1 MNIKPLDFQYKAI
14 AQLREAINALW
25 TSDDRPQ
32 IILHSPTGS
41 GKTLMTCAFIDS
53 LQEPS
58 PEDTDLGDVAYF
70 WITLNNELAMQS
82 KDKFFKYFAPNLR
95 NTLSTFDDCSDTLR
109 QNEILFVNWQKLSQK
124 RGKDRL
130 LLRRPTTE
138 EMHKESGFYFEELME
153 NTHRAGRKIIM
164 VIDESHSNVGTD
176 LSQEIID
183 YVNPKLILKVSATP
197 FKDKT
202 AEKDFIFECYNNRA
216 ALVKVDDADVVAA
229 GLIKEEIV
237 GQTAEDLSRFEG
249 GDIDNTMLALA
260 KQKRDELK
268 NEWHRL
274 GYDINPLVLIQL
286 PNDEGK
292 IIDGTTSDGAESKEA
307 FTRRVLRQNYG
318 IADDRIATWLADK
331 PLKPEWRISDNDSP
345 IDFLIFKYAAGT
357 GWDCPRAH
365 ILVMFREIKSPVF
378 HTQTLGRIKRMPI
391 NGNELNDSVMLR
403 RGYLYTT
410 YKNNEIAASIDV
422 ESPNKPKT
430 QKTTLDA
437 AIKQKA
443 IVTTLTKE
451 IGDILTQNT
460 DDQTNAPVSDPQK
473 AEDLIKE
480 TQKIWETEINKP
492 IVTTQGTIDFGDVS
506 QPSTD
511 KQEKEIKAAH
521 EQKAKFIA
529 EQIISKTEQATEQ
542 KLTDKQKTE
551 IKESVQ
557 IAVETQLG
565 NRASELILDPALKT
579 QFLSRADYGDLGKSS
594 QFQQSFLSSMHKYFG
609 TKGQTLHKDDKE
621 CLESC
626 GIELNVSPTW
636 QIMLGKVYRFAGKDE
651 EGTEANVKISTND
664 ISHLFNSYCLE
675 LLKANHIGN
684 VKRSW
689 SVLSQALRQ
698 WFTQLIITP
707 GISDDQWRRIFIYDL
722 QKEGNSAFS
731 KAIAQA
737 INDYRPILRE
747 FIRKREEEALHSN
760 EPFKIQTSMAF
771 DNTHE
776 TFEPSSKS
784 IQQPFYL
791 LKNYNGRDNETSFIR
806 FLENNSDVEHWFKNG
821 SSGKNALAIRYTD
834 TKGTET
840 TYDDEI
846 RLFHPDWIVLYKNGD
861 IGIYDTKGGITSV
874 SKSQET
880 RDKLAALMAR
890 IDWLNHNSTAHH
902 YRGGIYE
909 AEDGGWKLKTSNQ

>member
-14 AQLREAINALW
+14 DQLRKAINTLW
-25 TSDDRPQ
+25 TTDNRSQ

-53 LQEPS
+53 LQDPS

-95 NTLSTFDDCSDTLR
+95 NTLSTFDDCADTLR

-130 LLRRPTTE
+130 LLRRPSID

-183 YVNPKLILKVSATP
+183 NVNPKLILKVSATP

-202 AEKDFIFECYNNRA
+202 AEKDFKSECYDGKA
-216 ALVKVDDADVVAA
+216 AIVKVDEADVVAA

-237 GQTAEDLSRFEG
+237 CQTAEDLARFEG

-260 KQKRDELK
+260 KQRRDELK
-268 NEWHRL
+268 NEWLRL
-274 GYDINPLVLIQL
+274 GHNINPLVLIQL

-292 IIDGTTSDGAESKEA
+292 ITGGTTSDGAESKEA

-391 NGNELNDSVMLR
+391 NGNELKDSIMLR

-410 YKNNEIAASIDV
+410 YKSNEIGVSVGV
-422 ESPNKPKT
+422 ESPNKPKI
-430 QKTTLDA
+430 QKTTLNSK
-437 AIKQKA
+437 IKKKA
-443 IVTTLTKE
+443 IATTLTTV
-451 IGDILTQNT
+451 IGSILSQNT
-460 DDQTNAPVSDPQK
+460 DNQTNAPVYDPQK

-480 TQKIWETEINKP
+480 TQKIWETEIQKP
-492 IVTTQGTIDFGDVS
+492 IVIAQSTIDFGDTT
-506 QPSTD
+506 QPPTIEQ
-511 KQEKEIKAAH
+511 KKEIKEAQ
-521 EQKAKFIA
+521 EQKTETIA
-529 EQIISKTEQATEQ
+529 EQIITKTEQKTEQ
-542 KLTDKQKTE
+542 KLSDKQKTE

-565 NRASELILDPALKT
+565 KREAELILDPALKT
-579 QFLSRADYGDLGKSS
+579 QILSRADYGDLGKSS
-594 QFQQSFLSSMHKYFG
+594 EFQRSFLASMHKFFG

-636 QIMLGKVYRFAGKDE
+636 QIILGKVYRFAGKDE
-651 EGTEANVKISTND
+651 EGTEANVNISSND
-664 ISHLFNSYCLE
+664 ISHIFNSNCLE
-675 LLKANHIGN
+675 LLKENHIGN

-689 SVLSQALRQ
+689 SILSQALRQ
-698 WFTQLIITP
+698 WFTQLIIIPNITE
-707 GISDDQWRRIFIYDL
+707 DQWRRIFIYDI
-722 QKEGNSAFS
+722 QKEGNSAFR
-731 KAIAQA
+731 KAISQA
-737 INDYRPILRE
+737 INDYRPILRA
-747 FIRKREEEALHSN
+747 FVQKREEEALRSN

-771 DNTHE
+771 DNTYKV
-776 TFEPSSKS
+776 FEPSTKS
-784 IQQPFYL
+784 FQQPFYL
-791 LKNYNGRDNETSFIR
+791 LEKYNGRDNETNFIR
-806 FLENNSDVEHWFKNG
+806 FLEKNDDVEHWFKNG
-821 SSGKNALAIRYTD
+821 SSGKNALSIRYTD

-840 TYDDEI
+840 TVDDEI
-846 RLFHPDWIVLYKNGD
+846 RLFYPDWIVLYKNGD

-880 RDKLAALMAR
+880 RDKLAALMTR
-890 IDWLNHNSTAHH
+890 INWLNQNSTAHH

-909 AEDGGWKLKTSNQ
+909 AEDGVWNLKTSNQ

>member
-14 AQLREAINALW
+14 SQLRQAINALW
-25 TSDDRPQ
+25 TSDERPQ
-32 IILHSPTGS
+32 IVLHSPTGS

-53 LQEPS
+53 LQDPS
-58 PEDTDLGDVAYF
+58 PEDADLGDVAYF

-95 NTLSTFDDCSDTLR
+95 NTLSTFDDCADTLR

-130 LLRRPTTE
+130 LLRRPSAE

-153 NTHRAGRKIIM
+153 NTHRAGRRIIM
-164 VIDESHSNVGTD
+164 VIDESHSNVSTE

-183 YVNPKLILKVSATP
+183 YVAPKLILKVSATP
-197 FKDKT
+197 FKDIA
-202 AEKDFIFECYNNRA
+202 AEKNFKAECFDHKA
-216 ALVKVDDADVVAA
+216 AIVKVDEADVVAA

-260 KQKRDELK
+260 KQRRDELK
-268 NEWHRL
+268 NEWLRL
-274 GYDINPLVLIQL
+274 GHDINPLVLIQL

-292 IIDGTTSDGAESKEA
+292 ITDGATSDGAESKEA

-318 IADDRIATWLADK
+318 IADSRIATWLADK

-391 NGNELNDSVMLR
+391 NGNQLKDSVMLR

-430 QKTTLDA
+430 QKTSLNA
-437 AIKQKA
+437 QIKQKA
-443 IVTTLTKE
+443 IVTTLTTE
-451 IGDILTQNT
+451 IGNILTHNPDT
-460 DDQTNAPVSDPQK
+460 VAGEPFSDFK
-473 AEDLIKE
+473 KTEDLKKE
-480 TQKIWETEINKP
+480 TQKIWENEIHKP
-492 IVTTQGTIDFGDVS
+492 IETAQGTIDFGDTQ
-506 QPSTD
+506 QPPTD
-511 KQEKEIKAAH
+511 LQKKEIKAAL
-521 EQKAKFIA
+521 EQKAKTIA
-529 EQIISKTEQATEQ
+529 KQIISKTEQTTEQ
-542 KLTDKQKTE
+542 TLTDQQKTA
-551 IKESVQ
+551 INESVQ
-557 IAVETQLG
+557 IAVETQLDD
-565 NRASELILDPALKT
+565 RPSELILDPALKN
-579 QFLSRADYGDLGKSS
+579 QYLSRADYGDLGKSS
-594 QFQQSFLSSMHKYFG
+594 EFQRSFLSSMHRIFG

-651 EGTEANVKISTND
+651 EGTETNVNISTND
-664 ISHLFNSYCLE
+664 ISHIFNSYCLE
-675 LLKANHIGN
+675 LLKENHIGN
-684 VKRSW
+684 IKRSW

-698 WFTQLIITP
+698 WFTQLILFP
-707 GISDDQWRRIFIYDL
+707 AISDDQWRRIFIYDL
-722 QKEGNSAFS
+722 QKEGNSAFR

-737 INDYRPILRE
+737 ISDYRPILQA
-747 FIRKREEEALHSN
+747 FIKKREDEALHTN

-776 TFEPSSKS
+776 IFEPSTKS
-784 IQQPFYL
+784 FQQPFYL

-806 FLENNSDVEHWFKNG
+806 FLENNNDVEHWFKNG

-834 TKGTET
+834 TKGTDT
-840 TYDDEI
+840 TADDEI
-846 RLFHPDWIVLYKNGD
+846 RLFYPDWIVLYKNGD

-880 RDKLAALMAR
+880 RDKLAALMTR
-890 IDWLNHNSTAHH
+890 IDWLNQHSTAHH

-909 AEDGGWKLKTSNQ
+909 AEGGGWVLKTTSQ

>member
-14 AQLREAINALW
+14 AQLREATNNLW
-25 TSDDRPQ
+25 SIEGRPQ

-53 LQEPS
+53 LQDPS
-58 PEDTDLGDVAYF
+58 PEDVDLGDVAFF
-70 WITLNNELAMQS
+70 WITLNNELAIQS

-95 NTLSTFDDCSDTLR
+95 NTLSTFDDCADTLR

-130 LLRRPTTE
+130 LLRLPSNE
-138 EMHKESGFYFEELME
+138 AMHKESGFYFEELMK
-153 NTHRAGRKIIM
+153 NTHNAGRKIIM
-164 VIDESHSNVGTD
+164 VIDESHSNVGTE

-183 YVNPKLILKVSATP
+183 YVDPKLILKVSATP

-202 AEKDFIFECYNNRA
+202 AENAFLAECFYHKA
-216 ALVKVDDADVVAA
+216 AIVTVDEADVVAA

-260 KQKRDELK
+260 KQKRDDLK
-268 NEWHRL
+268 NEWQRL
-274 GYDINPLVLIQL
+274 GYEINPLVLIQL

-292 IIDGTTSDGAESKEA
+292 ITDGTTSDGAESKEA

-318 IADDRIATWLADK
+318 IADNRIATWLADK

-357 GWDCPRAH
+357 GWDCPRAQV
-365 ILVMFREIKSPVF
+365 LVMFREIKSPVF

-391 NGNELNDSVMLR
+391 NGNELKDSIMLR

-410 YKNNEIAASIDV
+410 YKSNEIGASIGVD
-422 ESPNKPKT
+422 SPNKPKT
-430 QKTTLDA
+430 NKTKLNIAIKNKAIATTL
-437 AIKQKA
+437 
-443 IVTTLTKE
+443 VTE
-451 IGDILTQNT
+451 IGNIVTQNT
-460 DDQTNAPVSDPQK
+460 EDETDVQVADPK
-473 AEDLIKE
+473 KTEDLNKV
-480 TQKIWETEINKP
+480 TQNIWESEIKKP
-492 IVTTQGTIDFGDVS
+492 IVTAQGSIDFGDTTQ
-506 QPSTD
+506 QPTLEQ
-511 KQEKEIKAAH
+511 KKEIKAAQ
-521 EQKAKFIA
+521 EQKVKTIT
-529 EQIISKTEQATEQ
+529 EQIITKTEQKTEQ

-565 NRASELILDPALKT
+565 YRETELILDPALKT

-594 QFQQSFLSSMHKYFG
+594 EFQRSFLSSMHNFFG

-626 GIELNVSPTW
+626 GIELGVSPTW
-636 QIMLGKVYRFAGKDE
+636 QIMLGKVFRFAGKDE
-651 EGTEANVKISTND
+651 EGTETNVNISSND
-664 ISHLFNSYCLE
+664 ISHMFNSYCLE
-675 LLKANHIGN
+675 LLKENRIGN

-698 WFTQLIITP
+698 WFTQLIMIP
-707 GISDDQWRRIFIYDL
+707 VVSEDQWRRIFVYDV
-722 QKEGNSAFS
+722 QKEGNSAFR

-737 INDYRPILRE
+737 INNYRPILQA
-747 FIRKREEEALHSN
+747 FIKKREEEALHSN

-771 DNTHE
+771 DTTHE
-776 TFEPSSKS
+776 VFEPSTKS
-784 IQQPFYL
+784 FQQPFYL
-791 LKNYNGRDNETSFIR
+791 LKNYNGRDNETNFIR
-806 FLENNSDVEHWFKNG
+806 FLENDDNVEHWYKNG
-821 SSGKNALAIRYTD
+821 SSGKTALAIRYTD

-840 TYDDEI
+840 TADDEI
-846 RLFHPDWIVLYKNGD
+846 RLFYPDWIVLYKNGD
-861 IGIYDTKGGITSV
+861 IGIYDTKGGFTSV
-874 SKSQET
+874 EKSQET
-880 RDKLAALMAR
+880 RDKLAALTSR
-890 IDWLNHNSTAHH
+890 INWLNQNSTTHH

-909 AEDGGWKLKTSNQ
+909 AEGGSWQLKNNY